1 MEETIR
7 IAKGYACKS
16 VKYGKNGK
24 IPWLTHVQLIGVND
38 TVAHLEPS
46 EDPMVAIGRAFTR
59 NLWDLGLLDDYVP
72 SLNHLVASTHTCVL
86 NLLFA
91 SRGKPYNLNVAFH
104 YGERE
109 PYRELSVVV
118 SDRDLAELMYQ
129 RVVEGNRL
137 YLAVEARARYLLKL
151 NSVTC
156 SMNGLE
162 LIVA

>member
-1 MEETIR
+1 MC
-7 IAKGYACKS
+7 A
-16 VKYGKNGK
+16 
-24 IPWLTHVQLIGVND
+24 Q
-38 TVAHLEPS
+38 
-46 EDPMVAIGRAFTR
+46 
-59 NLWDLGLLDDYVP
+59 
-72 SLNHLVASTHTCVL
+72 
-86 NLLFA
+86 FA
-91 SRGKPYNLNVAFH
+91 VCQRGKPYNLNVAFH

-109 PYRELSVVV
+109 PNRELSVAV

-151 NSVTC
+151 SSVTC